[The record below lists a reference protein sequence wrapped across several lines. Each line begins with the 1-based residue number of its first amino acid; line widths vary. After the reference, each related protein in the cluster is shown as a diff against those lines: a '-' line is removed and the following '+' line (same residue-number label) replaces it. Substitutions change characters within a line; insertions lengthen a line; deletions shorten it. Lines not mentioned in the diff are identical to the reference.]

1 MFDDQALRAAEKLL
15 TEYIG
20 PLARVVVKREA
31 AKIGDK
37 TGGDLA
43 RLYQLLAEHIPVEQE
58 RAEFLTRSGATR
70 LRSTQTTSDVTSAG
84 ESPGGHKLL
93 HQNVLLLAEQRLAAY
108 LGPLA
113 KVLVKREAQRA
124 GSVRELYLALA
135 AHIDSEQ
142 ERRRFLASLDG
153 KS

>member
-1 MFDDQALRAAEKLL
+1 MVFDDQALRAAEKLL

-31 AKIGDK
+31 AKAGQ
-37 TGGDLA
+37 DLA

-58 RAEFLTRSGATR
+58 RVEFLTRSRAMR
-70 LRSTQTTSDVTSAG
+70 LRPTQTTSDVTPAG
-84 ESPGGHKLL
+84 EAAGGAKLL

-113 KVLVKREAQRA
+113 KILVKREAQRA

-142 ERRRFLASLDG
+142 EKRRFLASLDG

>member
-1 MFDDQALRAAEKLL
+1 MFDGQALRAAEKLL

-20 PLARVVVKREA
+20 PLARVIVKREA
-31 AKIGDK
+31 AKAGE
-37 TGGDLA
+37 DLA

-58 RAEFLTRSGATR
+58 RAEFLTRSGAAR
-70 LRSTQTTSDVTSAG
+70 LRSIQATSDAISAG
-84 ESPGGHKLL
+84 EAPGGHKSL
-93 HQNVLLLAEQRLAAY
+93 HQNILLLAEQRLAAY

-124 GSVRELYLALA
+124 GSARELYLALA